1 MNVTFPALLRFSD
14 FGLLSLRLMVAWVFL
29 ASGLNDLKDSTQRC
43 KSIGASKTFTLFL
56 GAAEVLGS
64 VGLALGVFVQLAALG
79 LMLIMLGAIQK
90 KVFVWKTGFWGER
103 TYGWHYDLMLLV
115 MGLAI
120 LLSGGGKFVI
130 TWLAVPQ

>member
-29 ASGLNDLKDSTQRC
+29 ASGLNDLKDPTQRS